1 MVVCTFI
8 RDSLAKINNG
18 DEDGDTHSC
27 CTLPGSEF
35 YMVPLADSL
44 AKTDSGDRDE
54 DTQTDAELCYILP
67 SRCLRTA
74 GRTGTSA
81 PWPTSLT
88 TKSTMTWQPHTNS

>member
-18 DEDGDTHSC
+18 DEDWDTHSC

-44 AKTDSGDRDE
+44 AKTDSGDGDE
-54 DTQTDAELCYILP
+54 DTQTDAMVDNILP
-67 SRCLRTA
+67 S
-74 GRTGTSA
+74 S
-81 PWPTSLT
+81 
-88 TKSTMTWQPHTNS
+88 K